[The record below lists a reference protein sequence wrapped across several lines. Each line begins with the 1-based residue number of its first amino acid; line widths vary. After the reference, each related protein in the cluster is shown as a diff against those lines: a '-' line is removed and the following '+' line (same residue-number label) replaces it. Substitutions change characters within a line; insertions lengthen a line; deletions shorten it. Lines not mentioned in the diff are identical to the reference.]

1 MHYLMKRLTPVLIA
15 ILFSACREERVD
27 AILTGMENK
36 PLPAFDILLP
46 DSTTYLN
53 TTNISPGKNLV
64 LFYYSPTC
72 PYCRAQMR
80 ETLNNISQFK
90 EEQLCVLIGGDF
102 RSMKEFSQ
110 YFMLQKYPNVIV
122 GIDTGF
128 IVARN
133 YAIPG
138 VPFTAIFDKN
148 KLLKSAYVGRLPKKT
163 LLNVTRP

>member
-1 MHYLMKRLTPVLIA
+1 MKRLTAALIA
-15 ILFSACREERVD
+15 ILFCACREEQLD
-27 AILTGMENK
+27 PILTGMENK
-36 PLPAFDILLP
+36 PLPAIDILLP
-46 DSTTYLN
+46 DSTTYFN
-53 TTNISPGKNLV
+53 TTKIPTGKKVV

-80 ETLNNISQFK
+80 ETLNNINKFK

-110 YFMLQKYPNVIV
+110 YYMLQKYPNVIV

-138 VPFTAIFDKN
+138 VPFTAVFDEN
-148 KLLKSAYVGRLPKKT
+148 KVLKSAYVGRLPKKA
-163 LLNVTRP
+163 LINITRL